1 MNRDV
6 VLIVLGS
13 IAGGL
18 LKIIG
23 GLFFGSNTLF
33 VDALTSFAN
42 LLALFVVLYFKRATM
57 MPADS
62 DHHFGHE
69 RFEYVG
75 VLVTMLAYSFAAG
88 VSVARLSSLRDYS
101 VGIEAFYLAV
111 ASIIAYLPPV
121 LLSRKMSSSLRVYGE
136 FTASEFIESS
146 VGIVATIGGALYS
159 YLIDFSGALLLTG
172 FIFYE
177 LLNNGKGLVEIM
189 VDTAPPL
196 NIYEEVVKE
205 AEDLGLKI
213 EAIRLRRLSH
223 TKFHGDILV
232 KGGKD
237 MVEKVSKLKKT
248 LKTQYGVDVCVEM
261 KE

>member
-1 MNRDV
+1 MNREL

-13 IAGGL
+13 LVGGL
-18 LKIIG
+18 LKIAG

-42 LLALFVVLYFKRATM
+42 LLALFVVLYFRRATM

-69 RFEYVG
+69 RFEYIG
-75 VLVTMLAYSFAAG
+75 VLVTMLAYSFVAG

-121 LLSRKMSSSLRVYGE
+121 MLSRRMSSSLRVYGE
-136 FTASEFIESS
+136 FTASEFIEAS

-159 YLIDFSGALLLTG
+159 YLIDLSGAFLLTG

-177 LLNNGKGLVEIM
+177 LLSNGRGLVEIM

-196 NIYEEVVKE
+196 NIYEKVVRE
-205 AEDLGLKI
+205 AEVLGLKI

-223 TKFHGDILV
+223 AKFHGDILV
-232 KGGKD
+232 KGSGD
-237 MVEKVSKLKKT
+237 VTEKVSRLKKT
-248 LKTQYGVDVCVEM
+248 LKARYGMDVCVER